1 MLYFSPIKIQHIQV
15 RKTKKSKT
23 TYKSQVLRSSELRQ
37 IFCCRKP
44 KNLCKLCYKTWMSI
58 IQLSI
63 NEFPVDKSQ
72 QRRFT
77 KHKTRTQLENA
88 QHGNLHHNRKI
99 TQKFQLHKTC
109 SKSRG
114 EKKKYNRRSKL
125 SITLHIKKLHWRI
138 TVQLPGLSM
147 QHFSVPYSIPWDS
160 HKTSWCEA
168 HKSICIFNI

>member
-1 MLYFSPIKIQHIQV
+1 
-15 RKTKKSKT
+15 
-23 TYKSQVLRSSELRQ
+23 
-37 IFCCRKP
+37 
-44 KNLCKLCYKTWMSI
+44 MSI

-77 KHKTRTQLENA
+77 KHETRTQLENA

-147 QHFSVPYSIPWDS
+147 QHFFLFHLPSHGIRTRLVDVKHIRAYAFLMSSPGLHNLCAIAGSIS
-160 HKTSWCEA
+160 F
-168 HKSICIFNI
+168 IFMKYGRQ